1 MGMGFRLNLKWDFP
15 ISCPTLTNSPSR
27 LCTSSV
33 QGKEASFDSTRFSFP
48 SVTSE
53 DCETLYKDPFKPFA
67 CSSGALQTFENDYS
81 EMEEMKMKIGKCSHG
96 DLFKIV
102 NASQAPIGEDISASV
117 AGLQASKASQFSL
130 LLENLDI
137 LEEMFADSN
146 MVRLERDI
154 MVQLGRLG
162 ALKLFQICLSRT
174 LKTST
179 SFDLF
184 SAPTEHI
191 RECQTNGTVDDHLDK
206 VVVRSGKK
214 EERKSK
220 RERALEKADN
230 IYAFPLP
237 SKTIRKGPGRPSVS
251 TVKRT
256 LNSRSKRLMNAK
268 NEAEMSKG
276 VKLVANLERIRAT
289 LEEEIGH
296 VASLSNWAEAAG
308 VDKKVLQQQLQFG
321 WYCRDELLR
330 STHSLVVYIAR
341 NYRGMGVAFEDILQ
355 AGNLGVLQGAERFDH
370 TKGYRFSTY
379 VQYWIRK
386 SMSTLVARH
395 ARGVKIPFTLNRAIG
410 QIQKARKALYKSH
423 GRYPDDNEIAKFT
436 GLSLA
441 KIRSAG
447 NCLRVVGST
456 DQSFQDCWGA
466 TILEF
471 TPDTSIKSPEE
482 GFMRQCKRKDIHNL
496 LKGLDPRE
504 RQILVLRYGFGE
516 QQRKSLEEIGRLFNV
531 SKEWIRKLEK
541 TALAKLRDE
550 EICQNLRHYVDV

>member
-15 ISCPTLTNSPSR
+15 INCPTLTNSPSR

-33 QGKEASFDSTRFSFP
+33 QGKEASFDLTRFSFP

-67 CSSGALQTFENDYS
+67 CSSGAIQTFENDYS

-102 NASQAPIGEDISASV
+102 NASQAPIGEDVSASV

-162 ALKLFQICLSRT
+162 ALKLFQIRLSRT

-251 TVKRT
+251 TIKRT

-289 LEEEIGH
+289 LEEESGH

-330 STHSLVVYIAR
+330 STHSLVLYIAR

-370 TKGYRFSTY
+370 TKGFRFSTY

-395 ARGVKIPFTLNRAIG
+395 ARGVKIPVCT
-410 QIQKARKALYKSH
+410 
-423 GRYPDDNEIAKFT
+423 
-436 GLSLA
+436 
-441 KIRSAG
+441 
-447 NCLRVVGST
+447 V
-456 DQSFQDCWGA
+456 
-466 TILEF
+466 
-471 TPDTSIKSPEE
+471 
-482 GFMRQCKRKDIHNL
+482 L
-496 LKGLDPRE
+496 L
-504 RQILVLRYGFGE
+504 
-516 QQRKSLEEIGRLFNV
+516 
-531 SKEWIRKLEK
+531 
-541 TALAKLRDE
+541 LRD
-550 EICQNLRHYVDV
+550 CFLLQNSMLV

>member
-15 ISCPTLTNSPSR
+15 INCPTLTNSPSR

-33 QGKEASFDSTRFSFP
+33 QGKEASFDLTRFSFP

-67 CSSGALQTFENDYS
+67 CSSGAIQTFENDYS

-102 NASQAPIGEDISASV
+102 NASQAPIGEDVSASV

-146 MVRLERDI
+146 M
-154 MVQLGRLG
+154 
-162 ALKLFQICLSRT
+162 
-174 LKTST
+174 
-179 SFDLF
+179 
-184 SAPTEHI
+184 
-191 RECQTNGTVDDHLDK
+191 
-206 VVVRSGKK
+206 
-214 EERKSK
+214 
-220 RERALEKADN
+220 
-230 IYAFPLP
+230 
-237 SKTIRKGPGRPSVS
+237 
-251 TVKRT
+251 
-256 LNSRSKRLMNAK
+256 
-268 NEAEMSKG
+268 
-276 VKLVANLERIRAT
+276 LVANLERIRAT
-289 LEEEIGH
+289 LEEESGH

-330 STHSLVVYIAR
+330 STHSLVLYIAR

-370 TKGYRFSTY
+370 TKGFRFSTY

-482 GFMRQCKRKDIHNL
+482 GFMQQCKRKDIHNL